1 MLCAVSPFGMSRI
14 KRTQVRAAFCFSFFC
29 FFRSTHVNQ
38 NTAVFFS
45 LSVTR
50 TVYVQS
56 VSRSRM
62 RNIPAHKKI
71 ILFYA
76 ILPVLSSRVPF
87 RSVRSLGTPQRFYS
101 HILPIFC
108 VLYAGF
114 QKTAAV
120 FFHFVRKTLVR
131 GLYFLLFQK
140 NFDFLEFPYWKVYQF
155 GVYLSRWGKNMRIPT
170 DRPQNAFSVPSQ
182 KTLSERYW

>member
-38 NTAVFFS
+38 NTAAFFS

-62 RNIPAHKKI
+62 RKIPAHKKI

-101 HILPIFC
+101 HILPIFLC
-108 VLYAGF
+108 S
-114 QKTAAV
+114 
-120 FFHFVRKTLVR
+120 VRRFSKNGR
-131 GLYFLLFQK
+131 RFLPFCTE
-140 NFDFLEFPYWKVYQF
+140 NSRS
-155 GVYLSRWGKNMRIPT
+155 GSLSP
-170 DRPQNAFSVPSQ
+170 AFSE
-182 KTLSERYW
+182 KF

>member
-1 MLCAVSPFGMSRI
+1 
-14 KRTQVRAAFCFSFFC
+14 
-29 FFRSTHVNQ
+29 
-38 NTAVFFS
+38 
-45 LSVTR
+45 
-50 TVYVQS
+50 
-56 VSRSRM
+56 M
-62 RNIPAHKKI
+62 RKITAHKKI

-114 QKTAAV
+114 QKKAAV

-140 NFDFLEFPYWKVYQF
+140 NFDFLEFPY
-155 GVYLSRWGKNMRIPT
+155 
-170 DRPQNAFSVPSQ
+170 
-182 KTLSERYW
+182 

>member
-38 NTAVFFS
+38 NTAAFFS

-56 VSRSRM
+56 VCRSRM
-62 RNIPAHKKI
+62 RKIPAHKKI

-101 HILPIFC
+101 HILPIFSR
-108 VLYAGF
+108 YSP
-114 QKTAAV
+114 
-120 FFHFVRKTLVR
+120 
-131 GLYFLLFQK
+131 
-140 NFDFLEFPYWKVYQF
+140 DFLYSVRRFSKNGRRFLPFCTENSRSGPLFP
-155 GVYLSRWGKNMRIPT
+155 
-170 DRPQNAFSVPSQ
+170 AFSE
-182 KTLSERYW
+182 KF

>member
-1 MLCAVSPFGMSRI
+1 MLYAVSPFGMSRI

-38 NTAVFFS
+38 NTAAFFS

-50 TVYVQS
+50 TVYV
-56 VSRSRM
+56 RK
-62 RNIPAHKKI
+62 IPAHKKI

-108 VLYAGF
+108 VLYTGF

-120 FFHFVRKTLVR
+120 FFHFVRKALVR

-140 NFDFLEFPYWKVYQF
+140 NFDFLEFPY
-155 GVYLSRWGKNMRIPT
+155 
-170 DRPQNAFSVPSQ
+170 
-182 KTLSERYW
+182 

>member
-1 MLCAVSPFGMSRI
+1 MQHSFLSRWILIFCLLFVQCPCHHLCFLIRAEFRYKKSR
-14 KRTQVRAAFCFSFFC
+14 RLCSFCFSFFC

-38 NTAVFFS
+38 NTAAFFS

-62 RNIPAHKKI
+62 RKIPAHKKI

-87 RSVRSLGTPQRFYS
+87 RFVRSLGTPQRFYS

-114 QKTAAV
+114 QKMA
-120 FFHFVRKTLVR
+120 
-131 GLYFLLFQK
+131 
-140 NFDFLEFPYWKVYQF
+140 
-155 GVYLSRWGKNMRIPT
+155 LSLIHI
-170 DRPQNAFSVPSQ
+170 
-182 KTLSERYW
+182 

>member
-1 MLCAVSPFGMSRI
+1 MLYAVSPFGMSRI
-14 KRTQVRAAFCFSFFC
+14 KRTQVRAAFCFSFFYYL
-29 FFRSTHVNQ
+29 NLIY
-38 NTAVFFS
+38 FFS

-56 VSRSRM
+56 VCRSRM
-62 RNIPAHKKI
+62 RKIPAHKKI

-140 NFDFLEFPYWKVYQF
+140 NFDFLEFPY
-155 GVYLSRWGKNMRIPT
+155 
-170 DRPQNAFSVPSQ
+170 
-182 KTLSERYW
+182 

>member
-14 KRTQVRAAFCFSFFC
+14 KRTQARAAFCFSFFC
-29 FFRSTHVNQ
+29 STHVNR
-38 NTAVFFS
+38 NTAAFFS

-62 RNIPAHKKI
+62 RKIPAHKKI

-87 RSVRSLGTPQRFYS
+87 RFVRSLGTPQRFYS

-114 QKTAAV
+114 QKMAAV

-140 NFDFLEFPYWKVYQF
+140 NFDFLEFPY
-155 GVYLSRWGKNMRIPT
+155 
-170 DRPQNAFSVPSQ
+170 
-182 KTLSERYW
+182 

>member
-14 KRTQVRAAFCFSFFC
+14 KRTQARAAFCFSFFC

-38 NTAVFFS
+38 NTAAFFS

-56 VSRSRM
+56 VCRSRM
-62 RNIPAHKKI
+62 QKISAHKKL

-76 ILPVLSSRVPF
+76 ILPVLSSRVQF

-114 QKTAAV
+114 QKMAAV

-140 NFDFLEFPYWKVYQF
+140 NFDFLEFPY
-155 GVYLSRWGKNMRIPT
+155 
-170 DRPQNAFSVPSQ
+170 
-182 KTLSERYW
+182 